1 MKKND
6 IRKRERELYFES
18 VRLKKIY
25 LENKENASKEKTI
38 EIMKQ
43 ELEIYKRQQFFKN
56 MINEMEKMKNEN
68 NTKQK

>member
-38 EIMKQ
+38 EIMKE